1 MIVGAGAKVLGPFT
15 VGDGARIGSN
25 SVVIKEVPAG
35 ATALGIPARMIV
47 EDADRRREA
56 QAAKMGFS
64 AYAITQGADDPLSLA
79 LHMLIDH
86 VAEQDRLIEQLQ
98 ACLARMGADVCDHGE
113 PLDIGALNRMVE

>member
-1 MIVGAGAKVLGPFT
+1 M
-15 VGDGARIGSN
+15 
-25 SVVIKEVPAG
+25 PAG

-64 AYAITQGADDPLSLA
+64 AYALTQGGDDPLSLA

-98 ACLARMGADVCDHGE
+98 ACLARMGADVCDQGE